1 MCVCVCVCAA
11 GGYGWVVVAA
21 AFVNNLVLDGFC
33 YAFGVLLAHFE
44 STFQLPVALVALS
57 GSLLNGCYMFSD
69 APARSH
75 L

>member
-1 MCVCVCVCAA
+1 MCAA

-21 AFVNNLVLDGFC
+21 AFVNNLLLDGFC

-57 GSLLNGCYMFSD
+57 GSLLNGCYMLSG
-69 APARSH
+69 APRHSRH
-75 L
+75 